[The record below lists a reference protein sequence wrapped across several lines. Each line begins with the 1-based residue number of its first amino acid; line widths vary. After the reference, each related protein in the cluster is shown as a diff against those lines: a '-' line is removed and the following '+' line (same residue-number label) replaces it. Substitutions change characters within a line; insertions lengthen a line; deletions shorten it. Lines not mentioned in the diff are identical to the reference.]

1 MPHELQRMSA
11 AIKNELE
18 DICGKIAV
26 ELRNQY
32 VLGYRPT
39 NEAKDGKFRKIRLK
53 VNPPKGISGL
63 SVRGKSGYYAQA
75 LETDSISSRK

>member
-1 MPHELQRMSA
+1 MKRPGEYNNA
-11 AIKNELE
+11 PEF
-18 DICGKIAV
+18 
-26 ELRNQY
+26 
-32 VLGYRPT
+32 GYRPA